1 MVEKNK
7 WILKDSEEER
17 NERQQWQR
25 KIDQKFEP
33 TKIMIQIRT
42 NIKS

>member
-25 KIDQKFEP
+25 KIDQNSNQQNLDP
-33 TKIMIQIRT
+33 NPNQ
-42 NIKS
+42 